1 MTQGLINVFFRQI
14 KFLNPMISRKPKLQ
28 RQKKL
33 FMQKGKVL
41 RPNQMNINVA
51 AWGRLIKNIQP
62 SHEPIHHSLS
72 GGHGVHITSSS
83 AATPITPGQ
92 STVLTGVSNVPSQ
105 FFFLNICRQS
115 TEFT

>member
-1 MTQGLINVFFRQI
+1 MLIYLNFYKYIRHFFTDLYAYIALLSPQI

-33 FMQKGKVL
+33 FRHNKVP

-62 SHEPIHHSLS
+62 
-72 GGHGVHITSSS
+72 G
-83 AATPITPGQ
+83 
-92 STVLTGVSNVPSQ
+92 SQ
-105 FFFLNICRQS
+105 VRL
-115 TEFT
+115 